1 MTGEIQKFPSLT
13 LRHFP
18 PSLALKSE
26 EFSRSSRETDIPCSI
41 KEKLSSNRMD
51 PFELSESLKVEAPLS
66 RVIPLYPATLTHF
79 VRRCRINRRYDSQES
94 LLVISLQRSA
104 LSLKDGSCLHRRSAT
119 FLHLPTRDIL
129 YPSFEFASFARILPS
144 LPSFPPSSNVKRS
157 SGGTKLI
164 IRAKGRKE
172 KRRREKIARQSMT
185 RIHHGGLA
193 IFLPLFCLVGRR

>member
-1 MTGEIQKFPSLT
+1 
-13 LRHFP
+13 
-18 PSLALKSE
+18 
-26 EFSRSSRETDIPCSI
+26 
-41 KEKLSSNRMD
+41 MD

-104 LSLKDGSCLHRRSAT
+104 LSLKDGSCLHPGSAT

-129 YPSFEFASFARILPS
+129 YPSFEFASFARILPP
-144 LPSFPPSSNVKRS
+144 LPPFPPSSNVKRS
-157 SGGTKLI
+157 FDGTKLI

-172 KRRREKIARQSMT
+172 KRRRDRVSIDDEDPSWRRRDSRYFSLFFVSSAGVKPILSDESVTGRNTRQILEPS
-185 RIHHGGLA
+185 REDVAFGKVFRLKG
-193 IFLPLFCLVGRR
+193 VEN

>member
-1 MTGEIQKFPSLT
+1 
-13 LRHFP
+13 
-18 PSLALKSE
+18 
-26 EFSRSSRETDIPCSI
+26 
-41 KEKLSSNRMD
+41 MD

-79 VRRCRINRRYDSQES
+79 VRRSRINRRYDSQES

-104 LSLKDGSCLHRRSAT
+104 LSLKDGSCLPPRSAT

-157 SGGTKLI
+157 FGGTKLI
-164 IRAKGRKE
+164 MQKEEKRKE
-172 KRRREKIARQSMT
+172 DERRSRVNR
-185 RIHHGGLA
+185 
-193 IFLPLFCLVGRR
+193 